1 MTATSTPSSPSR
13 RLEWVDALR
22 GLGILF
28 VIVGHTSRI
37 PQVTQWI
44 YAFHMPLF
52 FWLSGY
58 LFHVRPPRQFI
69 RRKAFTLLVP
79 YLFFGVLAWFFWA
92 FFEYDYGDH
101 ADDVVPALQNLFIG
115 RAGNVNN
122 PANAPLWFLLCL
134 FMTEIVFLFLFLGA
148 RAVANAMAAK
158 KYVSGS
164 PEADRLAEWLRLS
177 IIAAV
182 SIGSALGGAAL
193 IHAKLQRLPLT
204 LDIVPV
210 AIAFMSLGYLS
221 KQVSHRIAEVPAV
234 ADRVRTVTAITA
246 ANCPL
251 WLRRICG
258 GILLPLGIGVV
269 VGVQL
274 RTYGVHVDLAND
286 VMRIPSVAYAAAA
299 AMIFAVYLVAKNFSL
314 KFLQYL
320 GRASIVILG
329 VHDVVKHEVIEMT
342 ASATDLSTTDVRIAP
357 LWVAVMSAIILSI
370 SICLYELV
378 DKTMPFVIGKQTV
391 PAWRRDGQR
400 AVPSQPLPSYGMPL
414 ANQMQRI

>member
-58 LFHVRPPRQFI
+58 LFHARPPRQFI
-69 RRKAFTLLVP
+69 RRKVFTLLIP

-134 FMTEIVFLFLFLGA
+134 FMTEIAFLFLFLGA
-148 RAVANAMAAK
+148 RTVANAMAAR
-158 KYVSGS
+158 KYGADN

-177 IIAAV
+177 IIAAAP
-182 SIGSALGGAAL
+182 IGSALGGAAL
-193 IHAKLQRLPLT
+193 IHAKFQRLPLT

-210 AIAFMSLGYLS
+210 AIAFMGLGYLS
-221 KQVSHRIAEVPAV
+221 KQVSHRVVAFPAV
-234 ADRVRTVTAITA
+234 ADRVRAVGAIITV
-246 ANCPL
+246 NCPL
-251 WLRRICG
+251 WLRRICV
-258 GILLPLGIGVV
+258 GIVLPLGIGAV

-274 RTYGVHVDLAND
+274 RVHGVHVDLANN

-299 AMIFAVYLVAKNFSL
+299 VMIFAVYLVAKNFSP

-329 VHDVVKHEVIEMT
+329 VHDVVKHEVIEAV
-342 ASATDLSTTDVRIAP
+342 ASVTDLSTTEVRTAP
-357 LWVAVMSAIILSI
+357 LWVAVMSAVILGI
-370 SICLYELV
+370 SVLLYELV
-378 DKTMPFVIGKQTV
+378 DRTMPFVIGKQTV
-391 PAWRRDGQR
+391 SAWRRDGLR
-400 AVPSQPLPSYGMPL
+400 TAPSQPLPSYGMPL